1 MSRFEGN
8 LRAPVRAAVFLGLGL
23 WAGAVLASEAARAQ
37 DAGAGLVQRLSELEK
52 EVAALKERRFE
63 SGDLTLSQ
71 RDIPELTKT
80 TECSEP
86 NGWGIRGLVDQKVA
100 FSKPFA
106 RPPKV
111 IVSLRRV
118 DNGSSDDMIR
128 LHLEATDITAEG
140 FKYSFYTW
148 CHSSVWVVHGTWFA
162 FLEDEAAPAN
172 P

>member
-8 LRAPVRAAVFLGLGL
+8 LRAPVHAAVFLGLGL

-63 SGDLTLSQ
+63 SGDLMLSS
-71 RDIPELTKT
+71 RDIPELTKR
-80 TECSEP
+80 TECPETP
-86 NGWGIRGLVDQKVA
+86 GRGIRGIVKGKVA

-111 IVSLRRV
+111 VVGLRRV
-118 DNGSSDDMIR
+118 DSGTDDTLIR

-140 FKYSFYTW
+140 FEYSFFTW
-148 CHSSVWVVHGTWFA
+148 CRSSVLVSYGTWFA